1 MLHVQEADPLPG
13 LESSG
18 FRREER
24 IRSIEVFRFDQE
36 LTRRLLSNNEKD
48 SICGY
53 LKLSGNGF
61 SGWGEYRLPCS
72 NKTFDLVG
80 WASVFMNLKGLDVAQ
95 AFQLVQEKEEKWG
108 RFRKELAE
116 SALMNWV
123 PTLRSPVHLPHHVD
137 FPKEHIYFMEHA
149 DSYVSF

>member
-1 MLHVQEADPLPG
+1 MLHVQEADPLLG
-13 LESSG
+13 LQSSG
-18 FRREER
+18 FRYEER

-36 LTRRLLSNNEKD
+36 LTQRLLSNNEKD

-61 SGWGEYRLPCS
+61 RGWGEYRLPCS
-72 NKTFDLVG
+72 SRTFDLVG

-116 SALMNWV
+116 STLLNCV
-123 PTLRSPVHLPHHVD
+123 PTLRSPVHLP
-137 FPKEHIYFMEHA
+137 FPKEHIYFMEHT